1 MTSYSISS
9 EVTPKNLD
17 TLTTKNSQ
25 IEDWESKMARLVGL
39 QEESPTID
47 IATEE
52 SAESASLQSP
62 ISQPQEI
69 QTEQP
74 LSSNPFAKLALV
86 GSATLTIV
94 MLAGLFLS
102 QMMSSTSNQKPIKNP
117 LVSSAAPSQSTTLSQ
132 QQALE
137 LEVENLKTKLALAE
151 QTQAMTVAQQNLRT
165 GATASQFVARSTP
178 TVETSTADRNRF
190 RMAQQTVPTPVRTV
204 YVPRIVTVERRV
216 ESPSSQPV
224 ISQQNPLAAIPPA
237 PSVPVV
243 SEAKVSPPDPLQE
256 WARLAKLGS
265 YGEISAVNQS
275 SSQPQNNANVP
286 SQTINPNPN
295 QPPQSPQPPVQQNSV
310 VSQAQ
315 SQNSKSVR
323 VGSSAKAVL
332 ATAIF
337 GETTRSRNNDKD
349 TDDAKNV
356 FVVKLKQPLKAVDG
370 SIALPANT
378 ELLTQV
384 GAISEQGLLQLEVTK
399 VVSQNNGNISET
411 SLPSNAIIIR
421 GTQGKP
427 LMASKFPN
435 SSRSIAGMDAGLF
448 VLGGIGKAAEL
459 FNRPDTKVQC
469 GPNTIPGADGS
480 TNNSTYTSCFQVT
493 DNRRDIPAGV
503 LEGGLNSLVPQ
514 ISQRNQ
520 QAIAQ
525 MMQQT
530 NVWFMPA
537 GKEVEIYV
545 NQSIQF

>member
-1 MTSYSISS
+1 MTSYSIPS

-17 TLTTKNSQ
+17 TLTNRNSQ

-39 QEESPTID
+39 QEESPTVD
-47 IATEE
+47 VANEE

-69 QTEQP
+69 STEQS

-86 GSATLTIV
+86 GSATLVIV
-94 MLAGLFLS
+94 MLAGVFLS
-102 QMMSSTSNQKPIKNP
+102 QMMSSTSNQKSVKSP
-117 LVSSAAPSQSTTLSQ
+117 LVSSAAPSQPTSLSRQ
-132 QQALE
+132 QGLE

-151 QTQAMTVAQQNLRT
+151 QAQAMTVAQQNLRT
-165 GATASQFVARSTP
+165 GQTTREVIAQPTP
-178 TVETSTADRNRF
+178 QVGTSTADRDRL

-216 ESPSSQPV
+216 ENPSSQT
-224 ISQQNPLAAIPPA
+224 QNPIAAIPSA
-237 PSVPVV
+237 PPIPVV
-243 SEAKVSPPDPLQE
+243 NPNAKPSPPDPLQE

-265 YGEISAVNQS
+265 YGEVSATSQS
-275 SSQPQNNANVP
+275 NSQPQNNANVP
-286 SQTINPNPN
+286 SQTINPDPN
-295 QPPQSPQPPVQQNSV
+295 QPPQPPQPPNSV

-315 SQNSKSVR
+315 SQSSKSVR
-323 VGSSAKAVL
+323 VGTSAKAVL
-332 ATAIF
+332 ATAVF

-349 TDDAKNV
+349 SEEGKNV
-356 FVVKLKQPLKAVDG
+356 FVVRLKQPLKAVDG

-384 GAISEQGLLQLEVTK
+384 AAISEQGLLQLDVVK
-399 VVSQNNGNISET
+399 VVSQNNGNLSET

-459 FNRPDTKVQC
+459 FNRSDTKIQC
-469 GPNTIPGADGS
+469 VPNTIVNSNNDNSGNTSYGS
-480 TNNSTYTSCFQVT
+480 SCYQVT
-493 DNRRDIPAGV
+493 DTRRNIAAGIF
-503 LEGGLNSLVPQ
+503 EGGLNSLVPQ

>member
-1 MTSYSISS
+1 MTSYSIPS

-17 TLTTKNSQ
+17 TLTNRNSQ

-39 QEESPTID
+39 QEESPTVD
-47 IATEE
+47 VTTEE

-69 QTEQP
+69 LTEQS

-86 GSATLTIV
+86 GSATLVIV
-94 MLAGLFLS
+94 MLAGVFLS
-102 QMMSSTSNQKPIKNP
+102 QMMSSTSNQKSVKSP
-117 LVSSAAPSQSTTLSQ
+117 LVSSAVPSQPTSLSRQ
-132 QQALE
+132 QGLE

-151 QTQAMTVAQQNLRT
+151 QAQAMTVAQQNLRT
-165 GATASQFVARSTP
+165 GQTTREVIAQPTP
-178 TVETSTADRNRF
+178 QVGTSTADRDRL

-204 YVPRIVTVERRV
+204 YVPRIVAVERRV
-216 ESPSSQPV
+216 ENPSSQT
-224 ISQQNPLAAIPPA
+224 QNPIAAIPSA
-237 PSVPVV
+237 PPIPVV
-243 SEAKVSPPDPLQE
+243 NPNAKPSPPDPLQE

-265 YGEISAVNQS
+265 YGEVSAISQS
-275 SSQPQNNANVP
+275 NSQPQSNANVP

-295 QPPQSPQPPVQQNSV
+295 QSPQPPQPPQQQNSV

-315 SQNSKSVR
+315 SQNPKTVK

-332 ATAIF
+332 ATAVF

-349 TDDAKNV
+349 SDEGKNV

-384 GAISEQGLLQLEVTK
+384 AAISEQGLLQLNVVK

-411 SLPSNAIIIR
+411 NLPSNAIIIR

-459 FNRPDTKVQC
+459 FNRSDTKIQC
-469 GPNTIPGADGS
+469 VPNTIVNSNNDNSGNTSYGS
-480 TNNSTYTSCFQVT
+480 SCYQVT
-493 DNRRDIPAGV
+493 DTRRNIPAGIF
-503 LEGGLNSLVPQ
+503 EGGLNSLVPQ

>member
-1 MTSYSISS
+1 MTSYSIPS
-9 EVTPKNLD
+9 EITPKNLD
-17 TLTTKNSQ
+17 TFTGRNSQ
-25 IEDWESKMARLVGL
+25 SEDWESKMARLVGL
-39 QEESPTID
+39 QEESPTTVD
-47 IATEE
+47 VATEE
-52 SAESASLQSP
+52 SAESASLESP
-62 ISQPQEI
+62 VSQPQEI
-69 QTEQP
+69 ATEQS

-86 GSATLTIV
+86 GSATLAIV
-94 MLAGLFLS
+94 LLAGVFLS
-102 QMMSSTSNQKPIKNP
+102 QMMSSTSNQKSVSSP
-117 LVSSAAPSQSTTLSQ
+117 LVASTAPTPSTNLSRQ
-132 QQALE
+132 QVLE

-151 QTQAMTVAQQNLRT
+151 QAQALTVAQQNLRT
-165 GATASQFVARSTP
+165 ATNSRSVTQPTP
-178 TVETSTADRNRF
+178 QVDTSAADRNRL

-216 ESPSSQPV
+216 ETPPSQT
-224 ISQQNPLAAIPPA
+224 QNAIAAVPPA
-237 PSVPVV
+237 PQVPVV
-243 SEAKVSPPDPLQE
+243 TPEVKPTPPDPLQE

-265 YGEISAVNQS
+265 YGEVSASSQS
-275 SSQPQNNANVP
+275 NSQPQNTANVP
-286 SQTINPNPN
+286 SQTINPDPN
-295 QPPQSPQPPVQQNSV
+295 QAPQPPQPPQQQNPV

-323 VGSSAKAVL
+323 VGTSAKAVL
-332 ATAIF
+332 ATAVF
-337 GETTRSRNNDKD
+337 GETTRSRNNEQNEES
-349 TDDAKNV
+349 KNV
-356 FVVKLKQPLKAVDG
+356 FVVQLKEPLKAVDG

-384 GAISEQGLLQLEVTK
+384 GAISEQGFLQLDVVK
-399 VVSQNNGNISET
+399 VVSQNNGNLSE
-411 SLPSNAIIIR
+411 SNLPSNAIIIR
-421 GTQGKP
+421 GVKGRP

-459 FNRPDTKVQC
+459 FNRSDTEYVC
-469 GPNTIPGADGS
+469 P
-480 TNNSTYTSCFQVT
+480 TNNSNGICTLNNNT
-493 DNRRDIPAGV
+493 RRNIPAGI

-530 NVWFMPA
+530 NVWFVPA